1 MLTRLT
7 VVSQNIKLGV
17 SKTIM
22 GQTLEL
28 YNKTL
33 LINTFYRLLI
43 WMEIYL
49 QFVTQDKMKMF
60 SQKTIMTKETVFRKA
75 NI

>member
-1 MLTRLT
+1 
-7 VVSQNIKLGV
+7 
-17 SKTIM
+17 M